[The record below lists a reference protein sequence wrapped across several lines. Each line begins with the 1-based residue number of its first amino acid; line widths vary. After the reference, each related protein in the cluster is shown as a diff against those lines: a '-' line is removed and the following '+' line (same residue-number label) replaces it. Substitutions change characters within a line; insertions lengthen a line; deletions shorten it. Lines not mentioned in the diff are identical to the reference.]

1 MSEAICTPPDPMTAN
16 APPLPRDA
24 RPANGTMVTPT
35 HDLARYNEGM
45 SQFLTASDSA
55 EKAAR
60 FIFDWNE
67 VNRKG
72 RLTPKNV
79 TFFDETLRDGL
90 QNPSVRDPSIE
101 DKLAIL
107 HLMEDLGI
115 HEADIGLP
123 GSSKRA
129 FDDCLRLCQEVVAC
143 KMKIKIACAGRTVVG
158 DITPMIEV
166 SQRAGIPIDVYAFIG
181 SSPIRQYA
189 ESWDIELI
197 ARRSAE
203 AIDVAVKA
211 GLPVAYVTEDTTR
224 SRPEVLTA
232 LFRTAIDHGAT
243 RLCLSDTVGHAT
255 PDGVR
260 NLIQF
265 TKSVI
270 AGTGAKEIGIDWHGH
285 NDRGLALENAL
296 WALEFGADRVHA
308 TGLGIGERVGN
319 AQMEL
324 VLLNMKLLG
333 QLEDQDLTKLLEY
346 CTTIARAVGWDVPI
360 NYPMVGRDA
369 FRTATGVHAAA
380 IIKAMAKGDAWL
392 ADRIYSGV
400 PAEMIGRK
408 QEICIGFMSG
418 ASNVS
423 YWLNERGIP
432 VDDALVAEILK
443 AAKGQN
449 HIMTEPEVMSVIE
462 RVKASRA

>member
-1 MSEAICTPPDPMTAN
+1 MSEFATE
-16 APPLPRDA
+16 RDRA
-24 RPANGTMVTPT
+24 A
-35 HDLARYNEGM
+35 DL
-45 SQFLTASDSA
+45 
-55 EKAAR
+55 
-60 FIFDWNE
+60 IFDWNE

-72 RLTPKNV
+72 RILPKNA

-90 QNPSVRDPSIE
+90 QNPSVVDPGIE
-101 DKLAIL
+101 HKLKII

-115 HEADIGLP
+115 HVADIGLP

-129 FDDCLRLCQEVVAC
+129 FEDVLRICKEVVDC
-143 KMKIKIACAGRTVVG
+143 KMKIRIACAGRTVVG

-166 SQRAGIPIDVYAFIG
+166 SQRAGIPVEVYAFIG

-189 ESWDIELI
+189 EDWDVNLI
-197 ARRSAE
+197 AKRSTE

-211 GLPVAYVTEDTTR
+211 GLSVAYVTEDTTR
-224 SRPEVLTA
+224 SRPEVLTT
-232 LFRTAIDHGAT
+232 LFRAAIDHGAT

-265 TKSVI
+265 TKNVV
-270 AGTGAKEIGIDWHGH
+270 AGTGVKDVGIDWHGH
-285 NDRGLALENAL
+285 NDRGLALENAI
-296 WALEFGADRVHA
+296 WAFEYGADRVHG

-324 VLLNMKLLG
+324 MLLNLKLLG
-333 QLEDQDLTKLLEY
+333 QLDGQDLTKLLEY
-346 CTTIARAVGWDVPI
+346 CETIAAAVNWEIPI
-360 NYPMVGRDA
+360 NYPLVGRDA

-380 IIKAMAKGDAWL
+380 IIKSMAKGDTWL

-400 PAEMIGRK
+400 PASMIGRA

-418 ASNVS
+418 ASNVN
-423 YWLNERGIP
+423 YWLSSRGIP
-432 VDDALVAEILK
+432 GDETLVSEILK
-443 AAKGQN
+443 AAKGLD
-449 HIMTEPEVMSVIE
+449 HIMTEDEVMAVVK
-462 RVKASRA
+462 RVRG

>member
-1 MSEAICTPPDPMTAN
+1 MSDFAT
-16 APPLPRDA
+16 
-24 RPANGTMVTPT
+24 
-35 HDLARYNEGM
+35 EGDR
-45 SQFLTASDSA
+45 ASSLLY
-55 EKAAR
+55 
-60 FIFDWNE
+60 DWNE

-72 RLTPKNV
+72 RILPKNA

-90 QNPSVRDPSIE
+90 QNPSVVDPGIE
-101 DKLAIL
+101 EKLKIL

-115 HEADIGLP
+115 HIADVGLP
-123 GSSKRA
+123 GSSRRA
-129 FDDCLRLCQEVVAC
+129 FEDVLRICKEVVDC
-143 KMKIKIACAGRTVVG
+143 KMKIRIACAGRTVVG

-166 SQRAGIPIDVYAFIG
+166 SQRAGIPVEVYAFIG

-189 ESWDIELI
+189 EDWDVNLI
-197 ARRSAE
+197 AKRSAE

-224 SRPEVLTA
+224 SRPEVLTT
-232 LFRTAIDHGAT
+232 LFRAAIDHGAT

-265 TKSVI
+265 TKHVV
-270 AGTGAKEIGIDWHGH
+270 AGTGSKEIGIDWHGH
-285 NDRGLALENAL
+285 NDRGLALENAI
-296 WALEFGADRVHA
+296 WAFEYGADRVHA

-324 VLLNMKLLG
+324 LLLNLKLLG
-333 QLEDQDLTKLLEY
+333 QPEGQDLTKLLEY
-346 CTTIARAVGWDVPI
+346 CQTIARAVKWDVPI
-360 NYPMVGRDA
+360 NYPLVGRDA

-380 IIKAMAKGDAWL
+380 IIKAMAKGDTWL

-400 PAEMIGRK
+400 PAGMFGRA

-418 ASNVS
+418 ASNVKC
-423 YWLNERGIP
+423 WLEQRKIES
-432 VDDALVAEILK
+432 DDTLVAEILK
-443 AAKGQN
+443 AAKTLD
-449 HIMTEPEVMSVIE
+449 HIMTDDEVMGVVK
-462 RVKASRA
+462 RVRG

>member
-1 MSEAICTPPDPMTAN
+1 
-16 APPLPRDA
+16 
-24 RPANGTMVTPT
+24 VT
-35 HDLARYNEGM
+35 D
-45 SQFLTASDSA
+45 ASDSRP
-55 EKAAR
+55 EDL
-60 FIFDWNE
+60 IFDWNE

-72 RLTPKNV
+72 RFTPKNA

-90 QNPSVRDPSIE
+90 QNPSVVDPGIE
-101 DKLAIL
+101 KKLEIL

-129 FDDCLRLCQEVVAC
+129 FDDVLRLCKEVVDC
-143 KMKIKIACAGRTVVG
+143 KMNIKIACAGRTVVS
-158 DITPMIEV
+158 DITPMIEI
-166 SQRAGIPIDVYAFIG
+166 SQRAGLPVEVYAFIG

-189 ESWDIELI
+189 ENWDADLI
-197 ARRSAE
+197 AKRSAE

-224 SRPEVLTA
+224 SRPDVLTT

-265 TKSVI
+265 TRNVI
-270 AGTGAKEIGIDWHGH
+270 AGTGASNIGIDWHGH

-308 TGLGIGERVGN
+308 TALGIGERVGN

-333 QLEDQDLTKLLEY
+333 QLDHDLTKLLRY
-346 CTTIARAVGWDVPI
+346 CEVVAEAVDWTIPI
-360 NYPMVGRDA
+360 NYPLVGRDA

-380 IIKAMAKGDAWL
+380 IIKAMKRGDAWL

-400 PAEMIGRK
+400 PAGMFGRE

-418 ASNVS
+418 ASNVNF
-423 YWLNERGIP
+423 WLEHRGITP
-432 VDDALVAEILK
+432 DEQLVSEILK
-443 AAKGQN
+443 AAKEADRILLN
-449 HIMTEPEVMSVIE
+449 EEVMAIVK
-462 RVKASRA
+462 RVRG